1 MQPQRTASQYRAID
15 LSLFAVILIVFETLL
30 LRASM
35 HWFPREP
42 WTVSATAAVTAIVM
56 VRWGPWAAIHAVI
69 GGIVSCAV
77 NHGQWQQYLIYCLGN
92 LAALSLIPLIKRW
105 GWETLR
111 KDVLKNLLFGFLTL
125 MLMHAGRA
133 ATAMILGTSPAA
145 AAGFFTT
152 DVVSYIFTITIVWI
166 ASRLD
171 GILEDQQHYL
181 QRINNPKNRE
191 GGIA

>member
-1 MQPQRTASQYRAID
+1 
-15 LSLFAVILIVFETLL
+15 
-30 LRASM
+30 
-35 HWFPREP
+35 
-42 WTVSATAAVTAIVM
+42 
-56 VRWGPWAAIHAVI
+56 VI

-92 LAALSLIPLIKRW
+92 LAALNLIPLIKRW